1 VSHDLVA
8 LTRLMGEAVAHSV
21 RHVEA
26 GGIPFVGRVVADDGY
41 ASEYGVNRVRETGDL
56 TAHAEIVAM
65 RAALRER
72 GTADLR
78 GLRLLAT
85 GEPCGLC
92 YCFAAEQRISA
103 VYYAI
108 DANTAARWGFDYRA
122 GYAQPRAGRLRT
134 AENVHRLRVEHALDP
149 FTRYHE
155 VGGAARR

>member
-1 VSHDLVA
+1 MSHDIVD
-8 LTRLMGEAVAHSV
+8 LTRLMRAAVAHSI

-26 GGIPFVGRVVADDGY
+26 GGIPFVGQVVADDGY
-41 ASEYGVNRVRETGDL
+41 ASEFGVNLVRETGDL

-65 RAALRER
+65 RAALLER
-72 GTADLR
+72 GTFDLH

-92 YCFAAEQRISA
+92 YLFAAEQRISA
-103 VYYAI
+103 IYYAV

-122 GYAQPRAGRLRT
+122 GYAQPPVGRLRT

-155 VGGAARR
+155 VSGVTQR